1 MNKLKMIP
9 LALAL
14 ATAGLLTGCF
24 DNKEEVK
31 TDVKQET
38 TQVALTESKE
48 SKEVKTEVATP
59 VETTASQPEVE
70 VKEQKSE
77 TPTVDGEKKESS
89 TVAITPQELPAD
101 FFAPLVENKDY
112 VKVAVDPSKNLVEA
126 SYNKPVIVDFFWYGC
141 GHCNAMRP
149 LMSSIIKTNPDFLS
163 VKYPAAF
170 PNWESG
176 TKLYFAYQSLGLFDK
191 LHDATFD
198 ALHVQHRNLLG
209 NTEQLDKFLE
219 EHNVDVKKFHEVQ
232 NGFQMSRDLS
242 KARETTAQY
251 KLQSTPNMGVYYKG
265 YAYLVNPSLSKG
277 YENTAKS
284 LKLMLTKFSPEQIKG
299 E

>member
-14 ATAGLLTGCF
+14 TTVGLLTGCF
-24 DNKEEVK
+24 DKKEEVK
-31 TDVKQET
+31 TEVKQET
-38 TQVALTESKE
+38 TQPVT
-48 SKEVKTEVATP
+48 EVKNEVVPEVKSEVATP
-59 VETTASQPEVE
+59 VETSASQPEVKNDDNKVE
-70 VKEQKSE
+70 S
-77 TPTVDGEKKESS
+77 TVENKNESS
-89 TVAITPQELPAD
+89 NVAVTPQELPSD

-112 VKVAVDPSKNLVEA
+112 VKVAIDPSKNLVEA
-126 SYNKPVIVDFFWYGC
+126 SYNKPVIIDFFWYGC

-149 LMSSIIKTNPDFLS
+149 LMSSIIKTNPEFLS

-176 TKLYFAYQSLGLFDK
+176 TKLYFAYQNLGLLDK

-209 NTEQLDKFLE
+209 NREQLDKFLE
-219 EHNVDVKKFHEVQ
+219 EHNVDVKKFHEIQ
-232 NGFQMSRDLS
+232 DGFQMSRDLA